1 MEMLIVMSIL
11 LPMIIGAI
19 IVFAKNDKVTS
30 ILTWMMLPV
39 LSLIA
44 LIVYGADLP
53 IMVDIPHIFHWL
65 LTLFDFGLLAYFLY
79 LGVQRKSMIV
89 SLLAIAQF
97 VLLIAVIY
105 VAPESNTADIYVD
118 KLTAMM
124 YLLVGIVG
132 VPIAIF
138 SIKYME
144 FDEKDKHLFVGLVVI
159 FLGVMNFAVS
169 ANNIEWF
176 FAIFETTTLFSVIFI
191 GFRGDKEAVD
201 NSTLAL
207 WMNQIGGVAILL
219 SLLIMIRDFGVYHFT
234 DLLVIDRETM
244 SMAAFGFLSLAAL
257 VKGAQLPFHKW
268 LLGAMVAPTPVSAIL
283 HSATM
288 VKIAPYLILRISPII
303 EDTLL
308 SKLLIL
314 TTGFVFV
321 AAAIFALTQNNLKRI
336 LAYSTI
342 SLLGLMML
350 AAAVGTPTAVAVSIM
365 LIIFHGFAKGFLFVE
380 AGVLEKV
387 FKVKYLADMNM
398 LLEKAPLTLLFI
410 FFAFLNMTFIPFG
423 SFVGKWL
430 MIEEASGM
438 LSQGSSV
445 LLIALVSVGGVF
457 LSVLYM
463 KVLGVTIKHHRFTDI
478 KVQKQPKTFLFVAIW
493 YYAWLFALTIFIAP
507 FSGDFVTPIANA
519 LTGGTAPIHADGLSL
534 VFGDSTL
541 YFWQILGALL
551 LLAFIHIAPL
561 KFKFKNVDQMH
572 PYNCGELYPRT
583 AETYDFSFL
592 DKYEGVVNMIAIA
605 LFLFVVILG
614 GQLL

>member
-1 MEMLIVMSIL
+1 MELLIVLSII
-11 LPMIIGAI
+11 LPLIFGAI
-19 IVFAKNDKVTS
+19 IIFAKDNKVTFL
-30 ILTWMMLPV
+30 LTCLMLPV
-39 LSLIA
+39 LSVIGYV
-44 LIVYGADLP
+44 IYNADLP
-53 IMVDIPHIFHWL
+53 IYVNTPHIVHWL
-65 LTLFDFGLLAYFLY
+65 MTLFDFGLLAYFLW
-79 LGVQRKSMIV
+79 LGYRRKSMLVII
-89 SLLAIAQF
+89 LAIIQF
-97 VLLIAVIY
+97 VLLFTVIS
-105 VAPESNTADIYVD
+105 VAPESQTANIYVD

-124 YLLVGIVG
+124 FLLVGIVG

-138 SIKYME
+138 STKYMD
-144 FDEKDKHLFVGLVVI
+144 FDEKDKHIFVGLVVA

-191 GFRGDKEAVD
+191 GFRGDKEAID

-207 WMNQIGGVAILL
+207 WMNQIGGVAILIA
-219 SLLIMIRDFGVYHFT
+219 LLVMVKDYGAYHFT
-234 DLLVIDRETM
+234 DLLAMDRETM

-303 EDTLL
+303 EGTLL
-308 SKLLIL
+308 SKMLIL

-321 AAAIFALTQNNLKRI
+321 VAAVFALTQTNFKRI

-350 AAAVGTPTAVAVSIM
+350 AAAVATPTAVAVSIM

-387 FKVKYLADMNM
+387 FKIKYLTDMNM

-423 SFVGKWL
+423 SFIGKWL
-430 MIEEASGM
+430 MIEEASGF

-445 LLIALVSVGGVF
+445 LLIALVAVGGVF

-478 KVQKQPKTFLFVAIW
+478 KVQPQPKTFLFVAIW
-493 YYAWLFALTIFIAP
+493 YYIWLFALTIFIAP
-507 FSGDFVTPIANA
+507 FSGDFIVAIAND

-534 VFGDSTL
+534 VFGESTL
-541 YFWQILGALL
+541 YFWQIMGALIL
-551 LLAFIHIAPL
+551 LIAIHLAPM
-561 KFKFKNVDQMH
+561 KMKFKNVDVMH
-572 PYNCGELYPRT
+572 PYNCGEVYTRQ
-583 AETYDFSFL
+583 AETYDFNFL
-592 DKYEGVVNMIAIA
+592 SKYEGRVNMIAIL
-605 LFLFVVILG
+605 LFGLVVVLG